1 MLIGGINTLTLL
13 DYPDKLACI
22 IFIVGCNFRCGFCH
36 NPQFVLPE
44 EIQNFKPEHLIPEGK
59 FFQFLETRKGLL
71 DGVVISGGEP
81 TLHSDLILFLKK
93 IKNLGFLVKLDT
105 NGTNPEVLRKIM
117 ENKCVDYFAM
127 DIKASPQKY
136 NKLIGT
142 KINFTNIEKS
152 KDLIISSE
160 INHEFRTTVIPNF
173 HDKSEIK
180 KITQFCKGANKFTI
194 QNFRNT
200 KVLDPKYKK
209 LPGFNPEEL
218 KEFKTIAK
226 KFINNVE
233 TTN

>member
-1 MLIGGINTLTLL
+1 
-13 DYPDKLACI
+13 
-22 IFIVGCNFRCGFCH
+22 
-36 NPQFVLPE
+36 
-44 EIQNFKPEHLIPEGK
+44 
-59 FFQFLETRKGLL
+59 
-71 DGVVISGGEP
+71 
-81 TLHSDLILFLKK
+81 
-93 IKNLGFLVKLDT
+93 
-105 NGTNPEVLRKIM
+105 M